1 MGAETTEAA
10 SDIEDVIS
18 ELEDAIKNDDK
29 KDIIDDK
36 KDIISQEE
44 IFAKT
49 AADHVQ
55 KEFLSS
61 QLNNYQV
68 IRRNGKVTTFDTA
81 KISIALTK
89 AFISVEGG
97 TAAASTRIHQAVESL
112 TQTVLNAFTRR
123 MPDGGTLHIEDIQD
137 QVELALMRNG
147 EQKVARAYV
156 LYREERTKERAA
168 EIETNTKT
176 QDEINAVTLNVTRN
190 DGAKKP
196 LDTARLNLIIGEA
209 CEGFGETE
217 PEVVIKETQ
226 NNLFDG
232 IDEADVG
239 QVLVM
244 SARTLIEKEPN
255 YTYVTAGLLLDQLR
269 QEALTFIEG
278 IKTQATH
285 KEMKERY
292 QDYFK
297 KYIARGAELEL
308 LDQELTKYDLEE
320 VLLIEDDKLITFNP
334 LYYLK
339 ALEKVAKVESP
350 DIIVFGHTY
359 ETRDWVPRLSA
370 RLNMPFISDSTNFNF
385 INWKTQMKSSNLRN
399 FRCSSITHFTSPCVN
414 MNRAI

>member
-176 QDEINAVTLNVTRN
+176 QDETNAVTLNVTRN

-209 CEGFGETE
+209 CEGFGET
-217 PEVVIKETQ
+217 
-226 NNLFDG
+226 
-232 IDEADVG
+232 
-239 QVLVM
+239 
-244 SARTLIEKEPN
+244 
-255 YTYVTAGLLLDQLR
+255 
-269 QEALTFIEG
+269 
-278 IKTQATH
+278 
-285 KEMKERY
+285 
-292 QDYFK
+292 
-297 KYIARGAELEL
+297 
-308 LDQELTKYDLEE
+308 
-320 VLLIEDDKLITFNP
+320 
-334 LYYLK
+334 
-339 ALEKVAKVESP
+339 
-350 DIIVFGHTY
+350 
-359 ETRDWVPRLSA
+359 
-370 RLNMPFISDSTNFNF
+370 
-385 INWKTQMKSSNLRN
+385 
-399 FRCSSITHFTSPCVN
+399 
-414 MNRAI
+414 

>member
-1 MGAETTEAA
+1 MGAETTEVATDMEAA
-10 SDIEDVIS
+10 IS
-18 ELEDAIKNDDK
+18 ELEDAIKS
-29 KDIIDDK
+29 DDK

-68 IRRNGKVTTFDTA
+68 IRRNGKVTAFDTT

-89 AFISVEGG
+89 AFINVEGG

-123 MPDGGTLHIEDIQD
+123 LPDGGTLHIEDIQD

-156 LYREERTKERAA
+156 LYREERTLERAA
-168 EIETNTKT
+168 ETETDIEPQKKI
-176 QDEINAVTLNVTRN
+176 DSIALNVTRT
-190 DGAKKP
+190 DGTKKP
-196 LDTARLNLIIGEA
+196 LDIARLNSIVTEA
-209 CEGFGETE
+209 CENIS
-217 PEVVIKETQ
+217 EVDADIVVNETQ

-255 YTYVTAGLLLDQLR
+255 YSYVAAGLLLDQLR

-285 KEMKERY
+285 NTI
-292 QDYFK
+292 F
-297 KYIARGAELEL
+297 
-308 LDQELTKYDLEE
+308 
-320 VLLIEDDKLITFNP
+320 
-334 LYYLK
+334 LK
-339 ALEKVAKVESP
+339 N
-350 DIIVFGHTY
+350 
-359 ETRDWVPRLSA
+359 RLSK
-370 RLNMPFISDSTNFNF
+370 LS
-385 INWKTQMKSSNLRN
+385 KQNL
-399 FRCSSITHFTSPCVN
+399 
-414 MNRAI
+414 